1 MNTIPDRNGKVIEL
15 LEEILKWVKFQGWQN
30 VKGILLDVLK
40 DDVSKLVYHYSDG
53 RSSREVAE
61 KVRIHHTTVTN
72 YWKRWAKIGIV
83 EPVKV
88 QRGTRYKRI
97 FSLEEFGIE
106 IPQIE
111 ESLKMKT
118 NEVSKDK

>member
-1 MNTIPDRNGKVIEL
+1 MTEGASDRIIEV

-30 VKGILLDVLK
+30 VKGILSEVLE

-61 KVRIHHTTVTN
+61 KVRVSHSTVTN

-83 EPVKV
+83 EPIRVR
-88 QRGTRYKRI
+88 RGIRYKKV

-106 IPQIE
+106 VPEGDTPTEVIE
-111 ESLKMKT
+111 VAKESV
-118 NEVSKDK
+118 E